1 MTKEAVNLTHGIQD
15 TAKMVSHSTRQ
26 LLGVTNMLLLLTIPR
41 HSSGKNGSE
50 SIEALVS
57 GRRFNLKTKQTS

>member
-1 MTKEAVNLTHGIQD
+1 
-15 TAKMVSHSTRQ
+15 MVSHSTRQ

-57 GRRFNLKTKQTS
+57 GRRLNLKTKQTS